1 MRKTTILTLI
11 FILYSFSIISQG
23 DFGKSTPQVADFI
36 KYGEIPVSL
45 FHGHMS
51 LEVPIYHYKDRD
63 FDIPIKLVYTA
74 EGFKPSKRSDLVGL
88 DWTLIAGG
96 CITREIYGTPD
107 DSKPFAFEGEENEY
121 GYYLTVKDGGY
132 NKDKI
137 WEFDSAVVQTNICDS
152 TYFLN
157 KKKSNGNYYF
167 VDFQPDLFLFNFNGY
182 SGHFMIDDNGTA
194 ITTNRGYKI
203 DISNLKEQ
211 FLQSNEVIN
220 DDSSITITTPE
231 GYIYEFGGDESKLE
245 YSINFKE
252 GHQAGNGELKP
263 KILAWHLSKITAP
276 NGRVITF
283 NYINN
288 DEDLLADHTNPLWQ
302 SSETET
308 LPNSMFQYG
317 TATKK
322 AVLVSIEIEDVT
334 IKFNTSVENTLK
346 ENCGDILYSDYFFQ
360 SHKFYNKAIYQ
371 LDSITVKYNNNL
383 KFRYD
388 LSYEN
393 RDRRRF
399 LNEVILNDGS
409 KYTFTYNH
417 SGKYPPPGKGVNHE
431 NEDIYGFWKKNNST
445 NSLGLM
451 SSVKY
456 PTGGYSE
463 FLYEKHQFSKEV
475 MFDATKNMKF
485 LIKAGSHGQ
494 DNTYNTGNGGNPDT
508 ETIQD
513 PIHKGLTPMYTGN
526 RAASIFRHNGSR
538 IKKVVHYT
546 AYNKI
551 ASEKEYI
558 YKTKIKDGESSGIL
572 YQSPP
577 VIGYHIVSGEKIYA
591 VSSIW
596 LKNYNIDEPAIGYSK
611 VFEQYADSSYC
622 EYSFT
627 DWHSNPDGMGSDVVK
642 TKFINENF
650 IPTEYDNRFLVLTG
664 HSRIASYSDQ
674 RGRLKS
680 KLYYAPK
687 STTPELIEQYKYLN
701 MKNNG
706 GGGDVDVLIDCDEV
720 GQKSTIEP
728 QIDYVVAFLSMKG
741 GGMVKK
747 IYLDKYHPVTR
758 HKKIDKNGVTTI
770 NETLYNDYHLPKIEN
785 TIIMESG
792 DTLRNNFSYPSDYD
806 GSPYSSMVLRNQIS
820 PVIEQS
826 KQRIRNGNSNEI
838 EMFKTDYTAV
848 KGNLFLP
855 ANKQSSVGGN
865 PLKEVMSYD
874 KYDDKGNILQ
884 TTGVDGVKTAYKWS
898 EDGLYLLAEV
908 LNVTY
913 EEIKNIP
920 VSNLRNRFPNAQI
933 TTYTYKPLVG
943 VTSITDPRGITTYYE
958 YDSFG
963 RLEFI
968 KDNQQNIIEKYEYH
982 YKPQ

>member
-1 MRKTTILTLI
+1 MRKTTILALI
-11 FILYSFSIISQG
+11 FILYSFSVISQG
-23 DFGKSTPQVADFI
+23 KFGKATPQVADFI
-36 KYGEIPVSL
+36 KYGDIPVSL

-96 CITREIYGTPD
+96 CITREIYGAPD
-107 DSKPFAFEGEENEY
+107 DSNPIGNQEGEY
-121 GYYLTVKDGGY
+121 GYYLTVKEGGY
-132 NKDKI
+132 DKNKI
-137 WEFDSAVVQTNICDS
+137 WNFEPPEVQPALDVYPYYC
-152 TYFLN
+152 L
-157 KKKSNGNYYF
+157 KKKDVYF
-167 VDFQPDLFLFNFNGY
+167 VDFQPDLFLFNFNGH
-182 SGHFMIDDNGTA
+182 SGHFMIDDNGKA
-194 ITTNRGYKI
+194 ISTNRGYKI

-211 FLQSNEVIN
+211 FLESNTL
-220 DDSSITITTPE
+220 DTGSSITIITPE
-231 GYIYEFGGDESKLE
+231 GYSYEFGGDGSNLE
-245 YSINFKE
+245 YSISFKDLV
-252 GHQAGNGELKP
+252 QAGNGFAEDKVYP
-263 KILAWHLSKITAP
+263 RIMVWHLSRITAP
-276 NGRVITF
+276 NGRVAKF
-283 NYINN
+283 NYIEHENN
-288 DEDLLADHTNPLWQ
+288 LLTPSSSLWQ

-371 LDSITVKYNNNL
+371 LDSITVKYNNNNL

-431 NEDIYGFWKKNNST
+431 NEDIYGFWKKNNS
-445 NSLGLM
+445 NSSLGLM

-456 PTGGYSE
+456 PTGGYST
-463 FLYEKHQFSKEV
+463 FDYEKQEYSREV
-475 MFDATKNMKF
+475 EFNAVQMKKSLIEASNMVNDT
-485 LIKAGSHGQ
+485 IPYTPGHE
-494 DNTYNTGNGGNPDT
+494 PDT
-508 ETIQD
+508 LIHEPTD
-513 PIHKGLTPMYTGN
+513 PPILNIPGYYIINKYNHY
-526 RAASIFRHNGSR
+526 GSR

-572 YQSPP
+572 YQSTP

-627 DWHSNPDGMGSDVVK
+627 DWHSNPDGLGSKVAK
-642 TKFINENF
+642 TKFIDENF

-664 HSRIASYSDQ
+664 HSRVASYSDQ

-687 STTPELIEQYKYLN
+687 STTPELTEKFDYLN
-701 MKNNG
+701 MINFAAEVFTH
-706 GGGDVDVLIDCDEV
+706 VDDIVVELSKT
-720 GQKSTIEP
+720 QIEP
-728 QIDYVVAFLSMKG
+728 QYVVTFSSMLG
-741 GGMVKK
+741 GGIARK

-792 DTLRNNFSYPSDYD
+792 DTLRNNFYYPFDYT
-806 GSPYSSMVLRNQIS
+806 GAPYSSMVSRNRIS
-820 PVIEQS
+820 PIIEQV

-838 EMFKTDYTAV
+838 ERLKTDYTAV
-848 KGNLFLP
+848 KDNLFLP

-884 TTGVDGVKTAYKWS
+884 TTGVDGIKTAYKWS
-898 EDGLYLLAEV
+898 DDGLYLLAEV
-908 LNVTY
+908 WNATY
-913 EEIKNIP
+913 DEIKNIS
-920 VSNLRNRFPNAQI
+920 VYDLRNQFSGAQV

-943 VTSITDPRGITTYYE
+943 MTSKTDPRGITTYYE

>member
-11 FILYSFSIISQG
+11 FILYSFSVISQG

-96 CITREIYGTPD
+96 CITREVYGSPD
-107 DSKPFAFEGEENEY
+107 DSRPNSQIGQEY

-137 WEFDSAVVQTNICDS
+137 WEFDNSVIDIDLEGTPEQYYYI
-152 TYFLN
+152 
-157 KKKSNGNYYF
+157 KKKKGF
-167 VDFQPDLFLFNFNGY
+167 WVDFQPDLFLFNFNGH
-182 SGHFMIDDNGTA
+182 SGHFMIDDNGKA
-194 ITTNRGYKI
+194 ISTNRGYKV
-203 DISNLKEQ
+203 DLSKLKAQ
-211 FLQSNEVIN
+211 NFGSSCLS
-220 DDSSITITTPE
+220 DTLSSITIITPE
-231 GYIYEFGGDESKLE
+231 GYIYEFGGDGSKLE
-245 YSINFKE
+245 YSISFKD
-252 GHQAGNGELKP
+252 GYQAGNNFDDVKVNP
-263 KILAWHLSKITAP
+263 TILAWHLSKITAP
-276 NGRVITF
+276 NGRIVKF
-283 NYINN
+283 NYINHEN
-288 DEDLLADHTNPLWQ
+288 CLYSDIDHPLWQ
-302 SSETET
+302 SLATEEE
-308 LPNSMFQYG
+308 PVPKQNVRRG

-322 AVLVSIEIEDVT
+322 AVLASIEIEDVT
-334 IKFNTSVENTLK
+334 IKFNVAEEKTLQGFT
-346 ENCGDILYSDYFFQ
+346 NGYFFQ
-360 SHKFYNKAIYQ
+360 NHSYYNSAIYQ

-417 SGKYPPPGKGVNHE
+417 PGEYPLPGKGENNE
-431 NEDIYGFWKKNNST
+431 NEDMYGFWKKGNAS
-445 NSLGLM
+445 SGLM
-451 SSVKY
+451 KSVKY
-456 PTGGYSE
+456 PTGGYSTFE
-463 FLYEKHQFSKEV
+463 YEKHEFSKV
-475 MFDATKNMKF
+475 VAFKAFNMKKT
-485 LIKAGSHGQ
+485 LKKIANMSSPVYS
-494 DNTYNTGNGGNPDT
+494 N
-508 ETIQD
+508 
-513 PIHKGLTPMYTGN
+513 
-526 RAASIFRHNGSR
+526 NGSR

-546 AYNKI
+546 ADNKI

-577 VIGYHIVSGEKIYA
+577 IIGHHSAHDEDIYCLECI
-591 VSSIW
+591 IW

-611 VFEQYADSSYC
+611 VFEKYPNSSYC
-622 EYSFT
+622 TYSFT
-627 DWHSNPDGMGSDVVK
+627 DWYDYPEDVQEIDEDEEVKFEFIDGSL
-642 TKFINENF
+642 F
-650 IPTEYDNRFLVLTG
+650 PSEYDNRFLVITG
-664 HSRIASYSDQ
+664 HSRVASHSDR
-674 RGRLKS
+674 RGKLKE

-687 STTPELIEQYKYLN
+687 STTPELTEYFEYLN
-701 MKNNG
+701 MKKPKRVEPL
-706 GGGDVDVLIDCDEV
+706 DPIEYDEFEDENE
-720 GQKSTIEP
+720 G
-728 QIDYVVAFLSMKG
+728 QIDYQCENRDKYVVAFLSMKG

-838 EMFKTDYTAV
+838 ERFKTDYTAV

-933 TTYTYKPLVG
+933 ITYTYKPLVG

>member
-1 MRKTTILTLI
+1 MRKTTILALI
-11 FILYSFSIISQG
+11 FILYSFSVISQG
-23 DFGKSTPQVADFI
+23 DFGKATPQVADFI
-36 KYGEIPVSL
+36 RYGQIPVSL

-63 FDIPIKLVYTA
+63 FDIPIKLVYTT

-96 CITREIYGTPD
+96 CITREIYGAPD
-107 DSKPFAFEGEENEY
+107 DSMPFSEEGVENEY

-137 WEFDSAVVQTNICDS
+137 WDFNSSVVKTSNNTYYLNIKDG
-152 TYFLN
+152 F
-157 KKKSNGNYYF
+157 F
-167 VDFQPDLFLFNFNGY
+167 VDFQPDLFLFNFNGH

-194 ITTNRGYKI
+194 ISTNRGYKI

-211 FLQSNEVIN
+211 FLELNYL
-220 DDSSITITTPE
+220 DMKSSINVITPD

-245 YSINFKE
+245 YSISFKDN
-252 GHQAGNGELKP
+252 HFVGNGSGEKVRP
-263 KILAWHLSKITAP
+263 TIIAWHLSKITAP

-302 SSETET
+302 SSETKT

-317 TATKK
+317 TAIKK
-322 AVLVSIEIEDVT
+322 SVLKSIKIDGVT
-334 IKFNTSVENTLK
+334 IGFNTSKEETLG
-346 ENCGDILYSDYFFQ
+346 NNGHF
-360 SHKFYNKAIYQ
+360 HNHNHYNSAIYQ
-371 LDSITVKYNNNL
+371 LDSITVKYNNTL

-409 KYTFTYNH
+409 KYTFTYEH
-417 SGKYPPPGKGVNHE
+417 SNGSYPLPTQGPNGKS
-431 NEDIYGFWKKNNST
+431 DIYGFWKKDNASA
-445 NSLGLM
+445 GLM
-451 SSVKY
+451 KFVYY

-463 FLYEKHQFSKEV
+463 FQYEKHQFSKEV
-475 MFDATKNMKF
+475 RFDAMKNKKY
-485 LIKAGSHGQ
+485 LIEVGNHGN
-494 DNTYNTGNGGNPDT
+494 DNTGNNPGSGGNPET
-508 ETIQD
+508 ETFQD
-513 PIHKGLTPMYTGN
+513 PIHKDSTHMCDGN
-526 RAASIFRHNGSR
+526 RVASSSRHNGSR

-546 AYNKI
+546 ADNEK

-558 YKTKIKDGESSGIL
+558 YNTQIEGNTSSGIL
-572 YQSPP
+572 YQSLPF
-577 VIGYHIVSGEKIYA
+577 IGVNIVTGADIYA
-591 VSSIW
+591 SGSIIW
-596 LKNYNIDEPAIGYSK
+596 LNNYNIDEPAIGYSN
-611 VFEQYADSSYC
+611 VFERYSDSSYC
-622 EYSFT
+622 KYSFY
-627 DWHSNPDGMGSDVVK
+627 DWNDNPDSLGNDDVK
-642 TKFINENF
+642 FKFINETTDTIKYN
-650 IPTEYDNRFLVLTG
+650 DLSLVLTG
-664 HSRIASYSDQ
+664 HSRVASYSDH
-674 RGRLKS
+674 RGRLKD
-680 KLYYAPK
+680 KFYYASG
-687 STTPELIEQYKYLN
+687 STTSELTEYFDYLN
-701 MKNNG
+701 MKRPET
-706 GGGDVDVLIDCDEV
+706 DAISDPI
-720 GQKSTIEP
+720 QKKHEEP
-728 QIDYVVAFLSMKG
+728 ESQREYVVAFLSMEG
-741 GGMVKK
+741 GGMAKK

-758 HKKIDKNGVTTI
+758 HEVINKDGIRTI
-770 NETLYNDYHLPKIEN
+770 YETSYNDCDLPKIEN
-785 TIIMESG
+785 TVIMDSG
-792 DTLRNNFSYPSDYD
+792 DTLRNNFYYPFDYT
-806 GSPYSSMVLRNQIS
+806 GAPYSSMVSRNRIS
-820 PVIEQS
+820 PIIEQV

-838 EMFKTDYTAV
+838 ERLKTDYTAV
-848 KGNLFLP
+848 KDNLFLP

-884 TTGVDGVKTAYKWS
+884 TTGVDGIKTAYKWS
-898 EDGLYLLAEV
+898 DDGLYLLAEV
-908 LNVTY
+908 WNATY